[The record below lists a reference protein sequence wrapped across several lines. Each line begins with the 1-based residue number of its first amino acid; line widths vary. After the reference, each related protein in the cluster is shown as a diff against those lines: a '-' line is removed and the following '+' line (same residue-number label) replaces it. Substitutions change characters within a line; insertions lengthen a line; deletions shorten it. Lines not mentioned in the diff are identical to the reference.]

1 MPHCRSGKRRTPR
14 NKREEIKKDLDV
26 QLRNLRVLGRKHSAN
41 ALRIKLHHVSLGE
54 LRASY
59 KPRQVDVD
67 PVLLQ
72 EAPNFTTYQSSQDTP
87 LLLYG
92 SDNGFIAARFCIKD
106 STLPSQVSAF
116 INALPPTKRR
126 QHKGIERSPG
136 AKVLHCGFWSAYMP
150 EPRLTAEHREHQKEI
165 DELLDLCQ
173 PVFRE
178 MTAIL
183 GGLAPRVFKEFTQYP
198 LPNDAR
204 RPCGA
209 WSACAVNNGGNDPDE
224 TKVHR
229 DVKESRYGYSAVF
242 ACGDYT
248 GGDIILYQLRCK
260 IEMQP
265 GDILLFPDSLIHHN
279 NERAEGSRESIVA
292 FTQDNMND
300 YWVRKY
306 RIHKRGVSRHAG
318 KTMR

>member
-92 SDNGFIAARFCIKD
+92 SDNGFIAARFRIKD

-116 INALPPTKRR
+116 INALPATKPHH
-126 QHKGIERSPG
+126 HKGVERSPDY
-136 AKVLHCGFWSAYMP
+136 KSIHCGFWCAYMP
-150 EPRLTAEHREHQKEI
+150 EPRLTAEHREHQKAV
-165 DELLDLCQ
+165 DEFLDLCQ

-183 GGLAPRVFKEFTQYP
+183 GGLAPRVFKEFQQYP

-209 WSACAVNNGGNDPDE
+209 WSACAINNGGNDPNE
-224 TKVHR
+224 TNVHR

-242 ACGDYT
+242 ASGDYT
-248 GGDIILYQLRCK
+248 GGHIILYQLRCK

-279 NERAEGSRESIVA
+279 NERAEGSRESIVL

-306 RIHKRGVSRHAG
+306 RIHKRGVSRHAR
-318 KTMR
+318 KTTR